1 MIKEYQRDYA
11 YDARN
16 ERDLLKEMKSCTQ
29 LINIYESK
37 EDQGK
42 FFMMQEYVDG
52 VSLESIL
59 RTRPFISK
67 AYKKFIVG

>member
-52 VSLESIL
+52 VSLKSIL
-59 RTRPFISK
+59 KTRLIISI

>member
-1 MIKEYQRDYA
+1 MIKEYIKDYA
-11 YDARN
+11 DDARC
-16 ERDLLKEMKSCTQ
+16 ERDFLHEMKSCTQ

-42 FFMMQEYVDG
+42 LFMMQEYVDG
-52 VSLESIL
+52 VSLKSIL
-59 RTRPFISK
+59 KTRPIISI